1 MAKTKSTHVEQD
13 ETASRDKLA
22 TFLQKALNGRQKDG
36 QKVAYFLDEKED
48 PSNVIDWVSTGCT
61 MLDLAICN
69 RPNAGLP
76 AGRISEFN
84 GLESCVTED
93 TEIAVRIGDD
103 VKILNKF
110 KIGDVK
116 PLMEQGIPVAVLTV
130 KEEFVKITKYVE
142 KGLLDTFEVFTEYGN
157 SIKVSREHRFFTNDG
172 WVECKDLIPGRHSI
186 FYREDGYTNALS
198 FWKVTEIF
206 PIGKHNIVDI
216 TVDHP
221 DHCYFGNGMLNHNSG
236 KSLLCAHIIAETQ
249 KKGGFAVMLD
259 PEYAAA
265 PDFWTA
271 LGVSVKD
278 LLYVPCSYL
287 EEMLGHLEA
296 IIGETRKENPDRLVT
311 IITDSIASVPTKK
324 ELEADYDAAGYGTDK
339 SKLLSLAMRKL
350 NGLIARQRICAVF
363 TNQLRQNLKAVSFG
377 DPYLEPGGMAFRYA
391 ASVRVRT
398 KNVGRVSTKE
408 KEVIGRTIQTQVT
421 KTRFG
426 PSFRTASFDIHYD
439 SGIQNLASWLDYMK
453 DHGLITG
460 TKAGYTFKMCDNQIL
475 NANEFVRVANE
486 QPEFKEK
493 VYKSICDNYIM
504 VYRPANSKID
514 ESVEHLEGDGKDE
527 EKVKE
532 TVE

>member
-1 MAKTKSTHVEQD
+1 MVDSRFHLIYIMAKTKSTHVEQD

-84 GLESCVTED
+84 GLES
-93 TEIAVRIGDD
+93 
-103 VKILNKF
+103 
-110 KIGDVK
+110 
-116 PLMEQGIPVAVLTV
+116 
-130 KEEFVKITKYVE
+130 
-142 KGLLDTFEVFTEYGN
+142 
-157 SIKVSREHRFFTNDG
+157 
-172 WVECKDLIPGRHSI
+172 
-186 FYREDGYTNALS
+186 
-198 FWKVTEIF
+198 
-206 PIGKHNIVDI
+206 
-216 TVDHP
+216 
-221 DHCYFGNGMLNHNSG
+221 SG

-398 KNVGRVSTKE
+398 KNVGRVSNKE

-514 ESVEHLEGDGKDE
+514 ESVEHLEGDGKDQLPLG
-527 EKVKE
+527 
-532 TVE
+532 